1 QSKERKARLTV
12 GPAIL
17 HHPFIWILRVREPG
31 GSHGAK
37 AVIISKISLSIDAR
51 QGQAEWRNLSDGDQS
66 QCRDGDALRWRYTDA
81 GDQIMEALSGF
92 KHMIPLALA
101 AQRIQDQNSIQ
112 CSPRGRSAIQI
123 RAIAERPG
131 QAIDDRTPTTR
142 EL

>member
-1 QSKERKARLTV
+1 
-12 GPAIL
+12 
-17 HHPFIWILRVREPG
+17 
-31 GSHGAK
+31 
-37 AVIISKISLSIDAR
+37 
-51 QGQAEWRNLSDGDQS
+51 
-66 QCRDGDALRWRYTDA
+66 
-81 GDQIMEALSGF
+81 MEALSGF

-142 EL
+142 ELGSQGGSGTRQEGIERRDKGAP